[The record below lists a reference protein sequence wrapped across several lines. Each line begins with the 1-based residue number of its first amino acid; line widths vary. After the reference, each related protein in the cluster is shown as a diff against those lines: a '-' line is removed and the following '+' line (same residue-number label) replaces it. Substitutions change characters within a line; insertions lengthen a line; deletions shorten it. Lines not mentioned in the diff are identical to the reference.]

1 MPELPE
7 VETVVRQLCPLL
19 QEEKIRS
26 VLVYDKKLKHS
37 FMAKLPGAKIENVR
51 RKGKYIVLCLKNAN
65 KKNFFLVFH
74 LRMTG
79 RLQISGLKEGE
90 KKHLRLQ
97 LLLQKKKLQFVDLR
111 RFGTVEFFDS
121 WEEIPC
127 RGLDPTLEEFTL
139 DTFSSLVSS
148 VRQATKIWLMRQ
160 DKLLGVGNI
169 YASEILFAAGV
180 SPFKFCSKLKEK
192 EIKEIYF
199 QTKKILALAIKN
211 CGTTFS
217 DFQDAHGLTGKYQKF
232 LKVYDREKERCRK
245 CNSLI
250 KRVKQGGRSTFY
262 CSKCQKK

>member
-7 VETVVRQLCPLL
+7 VETVVRQLFPLIKGSMIKSVQAYDPKL
-19 QEEKIRS
+19 Q
-26 VLVYDKKLKHS
+26 HS
-37 FMAKLPGAKIENVR
+37 FIAQLSDTKIENVR
-51 RKGKYIVLCLKNAN
+51 RKGKYIVLCLRRNN
-65 KKNFFLVFH
+65 KKNSFLVFH

-79 RLQISGLKEGE
+79 RLQVSELKEGE
-90 KKHLRLQ
+90 NKHLRME

-121 WEEIPC
+121 WEEIPSK
-127 RGLDPTLEEFTL
+127 GLDPTLEEFTFNA
-139 DTFSSLVSS
+139 FSALISKAK
-148 VRQATKIWLMRQ
+148 QPTKTWLMRQ
-160 DKLLGVGNI
+160 DKILGVGNI

-192 EIKEIYF
+192 EIKEIYL
-199 QTKKILALAIKN
+199 QTKKILAQAIKN

-232 LKVYDREKERCRK
+232 LQVYDREKELCKK

-250 KRVKQGGRSTFY
+250 VRVKQGGRSTFY
-262 CSKCQKK
+262 CAKCQKE